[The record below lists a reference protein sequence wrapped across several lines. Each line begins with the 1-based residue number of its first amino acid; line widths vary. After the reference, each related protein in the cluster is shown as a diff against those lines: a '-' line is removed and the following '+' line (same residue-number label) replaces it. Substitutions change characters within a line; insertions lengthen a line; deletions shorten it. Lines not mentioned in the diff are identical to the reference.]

1 MLELLGIRNN
11 NFDNLW
17 LMLVL
22 TNIINLLPL
31 LLIFLIK
38 DHMSAVDKL
47 DDKVKEDDINNVINS
62 TTQTFQ
68 NRYSNLSDNLIK
80 QNDVNELPINN

>member
-47 DDKVKEDDINNVINS
+47 DDKVKEDDINNVINT